1 VSVLAKLRRLKC
13 SGVGSREATNVNSTL
28 GGTSTAAGGADA
40 LAFGGSDAAIG
51 EYRSLNYCSN
61 IFSSIYRNAIYVRPL
76 FFASMV
82 IVNVACR
89 PSLACIFKL

>member
-13 SGVGSREATNVNSTL
+13 SGVGSREAINVNSTL

-61 IFSSIYRNAIYVRPL
+61 VFSVYTETL
-76 FFASMV
+76 FVSAH
-82 IVNVACR
+82 C
-89 PSLACIFKL
+89 SLPPW